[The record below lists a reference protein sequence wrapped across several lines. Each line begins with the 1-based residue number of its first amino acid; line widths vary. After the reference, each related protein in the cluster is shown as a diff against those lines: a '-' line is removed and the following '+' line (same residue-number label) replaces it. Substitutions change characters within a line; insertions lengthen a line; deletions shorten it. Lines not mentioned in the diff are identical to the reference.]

1 MPNWC
6 ANDLTI
12 SGKTYDIDNMLF
24 LFDKDKEGNAIF
36 SFEKIYPTPD
46 ELLNKDDSDFFTKA
60 ATIAKQYKSNSP
72 LTDINGVSLLG
83 RDCVLSEEVK
93 EFLDDSRHIY
103 WVNSYV
109 LFKEEDDE
117 DEIMSFAKDFVK
129 MVNNLE
135 VYGYTDWYGWRVAN
149 WGTKWNIAPEDV
161 SMSIVEYKSNRN
173 KKKVL
178 ATFDTAWSPPLGV
191 LHKLSE
197 RFPELEIKVAFFEG
211 GCCFKGTAKFKG
223 GEMISS
229 TESSYRG
236 YRGG

>member
-12 SGKTYDIDNMLF
+12 SGKTYDIHNMLF

-46 ELLNKDDSDFFTKA
+46 ELLNKDDPPFTKA
-60 ATIAKQYKSNSP
+60 DTIAKQYKSNSP

-83 RDCVLSEEVK
+83 KDCVLSEEVK
-93 EFLDDSRHIY
+93 EFLDDSRHID

-109 LFKEEDDE
+109 LLKEEDDE

-135 VYGYTDWYGWRVAN
+135 VYGFTDWYGWRVAN
-149 WGTKWNIAPEDV
+149 WGTKWNIAPDDV
-161 SMSIVEYKSNRN
+161 SMSIVEYKGNRN

-178 ATFDTAWSPPLGV
+178 ATFDTAWAPPLGV

-197 RFPELEIKVAFFEG
+197 RFPELEIKIAFFEG

-236 YRGG
+236 TRGG